1 MVLIRISR
9 SIALSLLLIS
19 LILCI
24 YVSIAEQL
32 NWAREGAWFKYRTEF
47 ESSGIFFGG
56 EYHFKVVN
64 IIKYTVINSTNDYF
78 AVRAEIEDCTIE
90 ATPEE
95 LKERLEEQVR
105 QEIPDRIIHWNSTER
120 GSTYYNP
127 SELPTSGIIEWTQDN
142 ITIKAVYDTNT
153 GLLKKLE
160 ASGSSGL
167 SQINVKVE
175 LIDSNI
181 ELVPKNSL
189 LILLEPP
196 LIYIIVGGAAG
207 TVAVVTSLII
217 MRRRRASS

>member
-1 MVLIRISR
+1 MDLIRISR

-24 YVSIAEQL
+24 HVSVAEQL

-78 AVRAEIEDCTIE
+78 AVRAEIEDYTIE

-95 LKERLEEQVR
+95 LKKMLEEQIK
-105 QEIPDRIIHWNSTER
+105 EKIPDRIIYWNSTER

-127 SELPTSGIIEWTQDN
+127 EELPTSGIIEWTHNN
-142 ITIKAVYDTNT
+142 ITVRAEYDTKT

-160 ASGSSGL
+160 ATGSTIA
-167 SQINVKVE
+167 SQMSIKIE

-181 ELVPKNSL
+181 ELATRNPLSA
-189 LILLEPP
+189 LLEPP
-196 LIYIIVGGAAG
+196 LIYIIIGSAA
-207 TVAVVTSLII
+207 TVVAIAISLVIIRHRRTS
-217 MRRRRASS
+217 

>member
-1 MVLIRISR
+1 MDLIRISR

-24 YVSIAEQL
+24 YISIAEQP
-32 NWAREGAWFKYRTEF
+32 NWAKEGAWFKYRTEF

-56 EYHFKVVN
+56 EYYFKVIN

-78 AVRAEIEDCTIE
+78 AVRAEIENYTIE

-95 LKERLEEQVR
+95 LKKVLEEQMK
-105 QEIPDRIIHWNSTER
+105 EKIPDRIIYWNSTER

-127 SELPTSGIIEWTQDN
+127 EQLPTSGVIEWSRNN
-142 ITIKAVYDTNT
+142 ITVRAEYDTKT

-160 ASGSSGL
+160 ATSSTL
-167 SQINVKVE
+167 SSQMNLKIE

-181 ELVPKNSL
+181 ELATRNPLST
-189 LILLEPP
+189 LLEPP
-196 LIYIIVGGAAG
+196 LIYIIIGSAA
-207 TVAVVTSLII
+207 AVIAIATSLVII
-217 MRRRRASS
+217 RRRRIS